1 MTSTSK
7 TGASRSRQRELGVFS
22 RENNLVQTQ
31 LLSPRFFSPSPF
43 PPSRN
48 SFRMQSARMTTERSP
63 IKILHQTRRI
73 YRICGGEDRKD
84 SYLFESSRNS
94 GQKREK
100 ERDKEREEF
109 TLGVEGENGS
119 NVRSRVK
126 KGHGRWRKGLVNID
140 QSCSGTIELTI
151 PLKSLVER
159 AAGTNLS
166 SPFHHFFPRSFSRFG
181 GNIFHHFL
189 RLHVVYSRY
198 IRWNIFFFQRDFAR
212 IKMRAKGREGWRE
225 SSWNF
230 LYFSRSNRIKCC
242 CHRRRQRGELPD
254 QCAADRLFIYLFIL
268 SLPSPRCVVTACAKK
283 RKKEKKGTI
292 CNTTVHFS
300 QLVNQSF
307 RTIDFLLPS
316 SRFFIV
322 DPQNS
327 LSFANRRA

>member
-31 LLSPRFFSPSPF
+31 LLSRFFSPSPF

-198 IRWNIFFFQRDFAR
+198 IRWNILFFFFSKRF
-212 IKMRAKGREGWRE
+212 RANKNASEREGGVERKQ
-225 SSWNF
+225 
-230 LYFSRSNRIKCC
+230 LKFSIFFAKQSHKMLLPQAPPTRRVTRSMCRWSFIY
-242 CHRRRQRGELPD
+242 
-254 QCAADRLFIYLFIL
+254 LFIYLFF
-268 SLPSPRCVVTACAKK
+268 PSPPLAV
-283 RKKEKKGTI
+283 
-292 CNTTVHFS
+292 
-300 QLVNQSF
+300 L
-307 RTIDFLLPS
+307 
-316 SRFFIV
+316 
-322 DPQNS
+322 
-327 LSFANRRA
+327 